1 MIIGKKN
8 FDTDHET
15 YIMGILN
22 VTPDSFSDGG
32 KYNGMDQAMEHA
44 RQMVEDGADIIDVGG
59 ESTRPG
65 HIMITDEEE
74 IARVTPIID
83 IGGESTRPGHV
94 QITDQEEIDRVTPI
108 IEAVKSRFDV
118 PISLDTYKS
127 AVAEAGI
134 AAGADLI
141 NDIWGLK
148 YDPKMAEVIAKGDVA
163 CCLMHNRDNSNY
175 ADFLKEW
182 YDETAECVTLAKA
195 AGIADDKIILDP
207 GVGFGKTYEQNLIT
221 IKYMDKLKTLG
232 YPLLLGTSR
241 KSVIGLTLDTPVTD
255 RVLGTAVTTVFAVQQ
270 GYAFVRVHDIKA
282 NKQAIQM
289 TKAIMEA

>member
-1 MIIGKKN
+1 MMKIGN
-8 FDTDHET
+8 HTFDVEHDCS
-15 YIMGILN
+15 IMGILN

-32 KYNGMDQAMEHA
+32 RWNDLEAA
-44 RQMVEDGADIIDVGG
+44 RLHTADMIAQGAAIVDV
-59 ESTRPG
+59 
-65 HIMITDEEE
+65 
-74 IARVTPIID
+74 
-83 IGGESTRPGHV
+83 GGESTRPGHV
-94 QITDQEEIDRVTPI
+94 QISVQEEIDRVVPVIEMIKKNFDTPVSI
-108 IEAVKSRFDV
+108 DS
-118 PISLDTYKS
+118 YKS
-127 AVAEAGI
+127 QVVEA
-134 AAGADLI
+134 ALKAGADLV

-148 YDPKMAEVIAKGDVA
+148 YDRKVADLIAQYKVP